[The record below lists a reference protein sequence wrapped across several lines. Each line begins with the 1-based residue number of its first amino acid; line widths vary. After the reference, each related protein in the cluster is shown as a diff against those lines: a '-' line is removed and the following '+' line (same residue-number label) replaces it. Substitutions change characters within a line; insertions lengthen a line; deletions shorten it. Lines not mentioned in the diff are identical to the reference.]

1 MLIKIA
7 PKNHAPED
15 IFRVLPEAIFKI
27 IKDTNPRAIP
37 FAIENVNGII
47 TIIIRAGNN
56 SVASPQFNFSI
67 PPSIRIA
74 T

>member
-27 IKDTNPRAIP
+27 IKDKNPRAIP

-47 TIIIRAGNN
+47 TIIIKAG
-56 SVASPQFNFSI
+56 SKSIILDQFNFSI
-67 PPSIRIA
+67 PLSIKID

>member
-1 MLIKIA
+1 MKII
-7 PKNHAPED
+7 PRNHAPED
-15 IFRVLPEAIFKI
+15 IFLMLPEAIFNMM
-27 IKDTNPRAIP
+27 KDKNPRAIP

-47 TIIIRAGNN
+47 TIIMRAGNS

-67 PPSIRIA
+67 PPSIKIA